1 MNDRD
6 YYRMRALAERK
17 AAYAAR
23 DVAACRVHMDMA
35 REYEFRAAMEPRE
48 GDHDEV
54 SPMPAPSPR
63 REA

>member
-23 DVAACRVHMDMA
+23 DVASCRVHMDMA

-54 SPMPAPSPR
+54 PSIPICAPPDAS
-63 REA
+63 